1 MSGDS
6 VKVRPIKSPIKVSRV
21 IPYAII
27 VKVIIILILIYMA
40 FIVWRR
46 RIVKKHRKNSSSIQ
60 KNPFEIAK
68 ERISSIKTTGFT
80 KEIYVELSHIIREF
94 IENVQY
100 LNALE
105 MTTEEIKQNKN
116 IFSLNEDN
124 FNELVQ
130 FLEKAD
136 LIKYAKFEV
145 SHIDIE
151 SDKSKAMDMIEKFF
165 LNK

>member
-1 MSGDS
+1 MT
-6 VKVRPIKSPIKVSRV
+6 VRPIKAPIEVSRV

-27 VKVIIILILIYMA
+27 VKVIITLILIYLA

-46 RIVKKHRKNSSSIQ
+46 RIVKNYRNDSSSIQ
-60 KNPFEIAK
+60 KNPFEIA
-68 ERISSIKTTGFT
+68 ESRIKSIKTTGFT
-80 KEIYVELSHIIREF
+80 KEIYVELSHITREF
-94 IENVQY
+94 IENEQY
-100 LNALE
+100 INALE

-116 IFSLNEDN
+116 IFSLSEDN
-124 FNELVQ
+124 FNKLVQ

-145 SHIDIE
+145 SHNDIE
-151 SDKSKAMDMIEKFF
+151 SDKSKAMDMIGKFY